1 MDAGKDDFTRVFGR
15 FFDAF
20 EAQGLPRERLWAI
33 LEGERSK
40 AGYPTWAELVAAGPR
55 AVGDVWAQMYSK
67 LPPFFA
73 LLAATRVP
81 MGAYAIVDYLSA
93 SCPDMDS
100 GMGQLARYFHLIRPG
115 VTFSIRRGRN
125 EAEVEFVDALRTDTF
140 FDEWMIGVTISRF
153 RSAMGVNFPLLRA
166 SFRTPSAE
174 GADGGRVRGFLGCE
188 PALGAKNAS
197 FVVGIEDWTR
207 PFLLRDDRM
216 RESLEAHAERLSRE
230 HANDPNDLRRRLRDA
245 IVVELRG
252 GDPSAQ
258 TIAKRLAV
266 SVRTLQRKLA
276 EEGLSFQGV
285 VDETRAELA
294 DRYLE
299 GEGLSVTEVAF
310 LLGYAESSSF
320 ARAYKRWRGRTPVE
334 SKREHRMGS

>member
-1 MDAGKDDFTRVFGR
+1 MDAGRDDFSRVFGR

-20 EAQGLPRERLWAI
+20 EAQGLPRERLWAS
-33 LEGERSK
+33 LESETAA
-40 AGYPTWAELVAAGPR
+40 AGYSTWTELVSAGPR
-55 AVGDVWAQMYSK
+55 AVGDVWARMYAK

-73 LLAATRVP
+73 LLAATKVP

-93 SCPDMDS
+93 SCPDMEA

-115 VTFSIRRGRN
+115 VTFNIQARGQ
-125 EAEVEFVDALRTDTF
+125 EAEVEFVDALRADTF

-153 RSAMGVNFPLLRA
+153 RAAMGLNFPLLRA
-166 SFRTPSAE
+166 SFRTPSAA
-174 GADGGRVRGFLGCE
+174 GADGGGVRGFLGCE
-188 PALGAKNAS
+188 PSLGAKNAS
-197 FVVGIEDWTR
+197 FVVGIEDWKR

-230 HANDPNDLRRRLRDA
+230 HADDPSELRRRLRDA
-245 IVVELRG
+245 IVAELRG
-252 GDPSAQ
+252 GDPATQ
-258 TIAKRLAV
+258 TVAKRLGV

-276 EEGLSFQGV
+276 EEGLSFQTV

-299 GEGLSVTEVAF
+299 TEGLSVTEVAF

-334 SKREHRMGS
+334 SRRQSRVGA

>member
-1 MDAGKDDFTRVFGR
+1 MGVGKEDFIRVFGR

-20 EAQGLPRERLWAI
+20 EAQGLPRERLWASLD
-33 LEGERSK
+33 LERE
-40 AGYPTWAELVAAGPR
+40 AVGYSTWTDLVAAGPK
-55 AVGDVWAQMYSK
+55 AVGDVWARMYSK

-73 LLAATRVP
+73 LLAATKVP

-93 SCPDMDS
+93 SCRDMES
-100 GMGQLARYFHLIRPG
+100 GMAQLARYFHLIRPG
-115 VTFSIRRGRN
+115 VTFRSRSDSN
-125 EAEVEFVDALRTDTF
+125 EAEVEFVDELREDTF

-153 RSAMGVNFPLLRA
+153 RAAMGAPCPLLRA
-166 SFRTPSAE
+166 SFRTPSAL
-174 GADGGRVRGFLGCE
+174 GADGGSVRAFLGCE
-188 PALGAKNAS
+188 PTLGARHAG
-197 FVVGIEDWTR
+197 FVVALEDWKR

-230 HANDPNDLRRRLRDA
+230 HADDPNELRRRLRDA
-245 IVVELRG
+245 IVAELRG
-252 GDPSAQ
+252 GEPSAQ
-258 TIAKRLAV
+258 KIAKRLAM

-276 EEGLSFQGV
+276 EEGLSFQAV

-320 ARAYKRWRGRTPVE
+320 ARAYKRWRGRTPLE
-334 SKREHRMGS
+334 SKRQPRVAP